1 MFNFLKA
8 AQDKLNAITMNNNVY
23 VSGGKLKASVT
34 SVENGL
40 KKNTSI
46 QQLITDS
53 NLEYIITT
61 RGKNPQVVD
70 ITIDEYIEQK
80 RRYEIR
86 IQLSSI
92 QSVINLAEM
101 VRRKYPEYIETP
113 LEENTVELDDPDLE
127 EKAPIP
133 DPVVEQAN
141 LEEKAPIPVPQAN
154 LLYYGADICL
164 IIELEDHEK
173 FVDNEKIFDI
183 EIRGERSPTKILF
196 KVEDI
201 ARLFEMTRLGNQMT
215 TQEFYQEGVHYVILS
230 TKPDSSESSEIYFKC
245 NSLKPDS
252 SESSEKRLNLFSPK
266 PDSSASTHGKNR
278 RAFLTWFGL
287 FKVLFASRSGN
298 EYRHKMATWVMNTM
312 FVHQFGSTTERKLL
326 ADTLTMYKTCLNG
339 TSGVYLVRIGK
350 VKDLRISMKIFKD
363 DYPSDFDNAFIY
375 KYGRANDV
383 LRRFSEHCATK
394 HYGAYSDTI
403 ELSWFVILP
412 SEKEKK
418 AEGVLAGYFAD
429 RNLKFDFTDNSGKCH
444 TELAII
450 KHDELQ
456 GVREEYLKLIHKYPN
471 AENAISL
478 FIDNIRSQYNAKI
491 AELTHK
497 AELLSIQHEL
507 TIKENELA
515 LKDQQYQNGLVIRE
529 KDDLIKDGRHK
540 NEILQMQ
547 LEFANFRLQTK

>member
-201 ARLFEMTRLGNQMT
+201 ARLFEMSTLAKDMVIK
-215 TQEFYQEGVHYVILS
+215 EFYQEGVHYVILS
-230 TKPDSSESSEIYFKC
+230 TKPD
-245 NSLKPDS
+245 
-252 SESSEKRLNLFSPK
+252 SSEKRLNLFSPK

-350 VKDLRISMKIFKD
+350 VKDLRISMKISKD
-363 DYPSDFDNAFIY
+363 AYPSNFDNAFIY

-383 LRRFSEHCATK
+383 LRRFSEHCAAK

-418 AEGVLAGYFAD
+418 AEGVLAGYFTD

-497 AELLSIQHEL
+497 AELVGVQHEL
-507 TIKENELA
+507 TIKEKDNLIKDQHYQNELA
-515 LKDQQYQNGLVIRE
+515 LKDQHHQNGLVIRE
-529 KDDLIKDGRHK
+529 KDDLIKDERHK